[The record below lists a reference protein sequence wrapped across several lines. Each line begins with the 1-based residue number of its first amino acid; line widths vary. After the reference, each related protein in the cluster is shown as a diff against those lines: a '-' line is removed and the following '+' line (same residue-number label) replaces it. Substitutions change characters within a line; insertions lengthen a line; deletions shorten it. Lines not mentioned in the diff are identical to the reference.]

1 LSGVRCVVEVRL
13 TLTYDAIRGLV
24 SGETM
29 AVEIEEEDLRV
40 VLIASEQTV
49 ELFRAA
55 QQQVAMLLGTPGAK
69 H

>member
-1 LSGVRCVVEVRL
+1 M
-13 TLTYDAIRGLV
+13 TYDAIRGLV

-55 QQQVAMLLGTPGAK
+55 QQQVALMLGTPGAK